1 MQDSVSRQN
10 MTLDAVYLENEFSNI
25 KDCSP
30 FCPLECAS
38 SIFYVFSDTNSVD
51 SHFERVNFFLIES
64 NL

>member
-1 MQDSVSRQN
+1 